1 MLFWKIVVLILSVTA
16 CVYVIRYRLQMVG
29 IFGRAAWADRYLGS
43 AYNLWI
49 VIGLLMV
56 FMAATWLFK

>member
-1 MLFWKIVVLILSVTA
+1 MFGKIIVLIISIFA
-16 CVYVIRYRLQMVG
+16 CVYVIRYRLQMVQ
-29 IFGRAAWADRYLGS
+29 IFGKAQWAERYLGS

-56 FMAATWLFK
+56 FMAATWLFN